1 LTKIEIL
8 FANKYNSYD
17 TCYSSHTPF
26 QNIMQILSL
35 EIGEGNSKATILY
48 QSRYYTIRFDQY
60 DHMTVMHLINLFI
73 SLMLKNG
80 VVFNASNI
88 TFHNNS
94 GELDP
99 KALLSSL
106 EQSQIFIVVINIE
119 ACPADEEEHQN
130 AHRGVY
136 DEFGH
141 IDGDFSEGEEEDY
154 QDQYQYQDQEVDY
167 LDGYGPDAY
176 VNGHFVNQ

>member
-1 LTKIEIL
+1 
-8 FANKYNSYD
+8 
-17 TCYSSHTPF
+17 
-26 QNIMQILSL
+26 MQILSL
-35 EIGEGNSKATILY
+35 EIGEGNSSATILY
-48 QSRYYTIRFDQY
+48 NSRNYTIRFDQY

-88 TFHNNS
+88 TFYNNS
-94 GELDP
+94 GELKP
-99 KALLSSL
+99 KSLISSL
-106 EQSQIFIVVINIE
+106 EQNQLFIAVINMVVH
-119 ACPADEEEHQN
+119 PNDEEEHQN
-130 AHRGVY
+130 DQHGVY

-154 QDQYQYQDQEVDY
+154 QDQYQEVDY

-176 VNGHFVNQ
+176 VNGHFVN